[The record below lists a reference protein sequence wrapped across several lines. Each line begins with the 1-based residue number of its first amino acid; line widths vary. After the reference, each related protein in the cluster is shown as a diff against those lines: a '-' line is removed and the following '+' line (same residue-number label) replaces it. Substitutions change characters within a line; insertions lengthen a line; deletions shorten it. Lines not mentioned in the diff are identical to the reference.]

1 MNGHIISRKT
11 YLLVWIGLMIMLAA
25 TLIAAAFD
33 LGWLNLVIAL
43 VIAVCKALLIAIFF
57 MHLRVSSRATWVF
70 AGAGLFWLGILLALA
85 MSDYLSRGW
94 LPSAVP

>member
-1 MNGHIISRKT
+1 MNQHIISRKT
-11 YLLVWIGLMIMLAA
+11 YILAWLGLMLMLAA

-43 VIAVCKALLIAIFF
+43 GIAVCKALLIALVF

-70 AGAGLFWLGILLALA
+70 AGAGVFWLAILLALA

-94 LPSAVP
+94 LPGAVP